1 MDKIKK
7 YENFARVAV
16 RPEIKREID
25 ILAATAQRPVYELV
39 AEMVNNYKLV
49 AISTLPHPVD
59 GQVVPV
65 AHVHG
70 R

>member
-1 MDKIKK
+1 MQKTNWAKVNIK
-7 YENFARVAV
+7 
-16 RPEIKREID
+16 PEVKREID

-39 AEMVNNYKLV
+39 AEMVNNYKL
-49 AISTLPHPVD
+49 ISISALPHPVD

-65 AHVHG
+65 LHVQG